1 MKIAITGSR
10 GITDQEFVDNILNE
24 YKDSCELII
33 HGGCENSP
41 DVLSEDFAQR
51 NKIKTEIIRPDYNN
65 YPKRYAPIQRNEVI
79 VSKADMLIAVWDGI
93 SKGSL
98 STIKF
103 AEKRGIVV
111 EIILFTNNEQQ
122 VKMNRDEK

>member
-10 GITDQEFVDNILNE
+10 GITNQELIDSILNE
-24 YKDSCELII
+24 YKDTCELII

-41 DVLSEDFAQR
+41 DILAENFAQR
-51 NKIKTEIIRPDYNN
+51 NKIKTEIVRPDYNT

-79 VSKADMLIAVWDGI
+79 VSKADILIAFWNGV

-103 AEKRGIVV
+103 AEKKGIPIK
-111 EIILFTNNEQQ
+111 IIKL
-122 VKMNRDEK
+122 